1 MGLCIVEPI
10 VLVLAHHLP
19 VLLHVLKIL
28 IISLQQFDE
37 RDLKNL
43 NI

>member
-1 MGLCIVEPI
+1 MSLCIVEPI
-10 VLVLAHHLP
+10 VLVLAHLLP
-19 VLLHVLKIL
+19 VLLHILKIL